1 MHIYD
6 NNLLPIKLFIETLSE
21 LGINLLP
28 VPEKMMTDIIT
39 GILADNNRKDILS
52 GIIYDLNENK
62 QLVYTSRIRLNSN
75 FTEGFLE
82 RIRFNWKSIDKD
94 YIIRY
99 INYLRKIKF
108 IK

>member
-1 MHIYD
+1 
-6 NNLLPIKLFIETLSE
+6 
-21 LGINLLP
+21 
-28 VPEKMMTDIIT
+28 MTDIIT

-82 RIRFNWKSIDKD
+82 KIGFNWKTLTKNI
-94 YIIRY
+94 
-99 INYLRKIKF
+99 
-108 IK
+108 